1 MKEFASINIPSVS
14 VTLDTFQLFSGWLK
28 DSAPQNINFIF
39 VTLDTFQ
46 LLSGWLKDTAPSS
59 SNIFSMFVTL
69 DTSQFLISPYFVK
82 VARRAR
88 LRVARGPIL
97 GLAGLAAVATRNAG
111 ARGEWAVGG
120 VGHGTANVARSPK
133 FTSYSTQ
140 FSHEQ

>member
-1 MKEFASINIPSVS
+1 MALSHSVGGRG
-14 VTLDTFQLFSGWLK
+14 VLGDECLLRQLEVPLQSYPICLVFLVLVRNVHRQSFPIILELSLRLG
-28 DSAPQNINFIF
+28 P
-39 VTLDTFQ
+39 
-46 LLSGWLKDTAPSS
+46 LLLETPKQIQMRGRPG
-59 SNIFSMFVTL
+59 M
-69 DTSQFLISPYFVK
+69 
-82 VARRAR
+82 ARGAR